1 MARRLAPV
9 LTGTHG
15 VLSLLVGAALA
26 IAGYIEFNGQGPTHA
41 LANTTW
47 GVLSLVSGSL
57 LFVAGATLLLQFG
70 FRHREIRPLAAVQ
83 FGFSLATALASLPS
97 GRSMIAEAVR
107 RGGDYGA
114 LEAGALRVLFFVSI
128 LAALMSAVGLLT
140 ILLPR
145 RAD

>member
-1 MARRLAPV
+1 
-9 LTGTHG
+9 
-15 VLSLLVGAALA
+15 
-26 IAGYIEFNGQGPTHA
+26 
-41 LANTTW
+41 
-47 GVLSLVSGSL
+47 
-57 LFVAGATLLLQFG
+57 
-70 FRHREIRPLAAVQ
+70 
-83 FGFSLATALASLPS
+83 
-97 GRSMIAEAVR
+97 MIAEAVR